1 MSFNANIGIADPTVK
16 AFTDSL
22 KNFTSGVTN
31 YAHDLDERGA
41 SAVNRGFDAIPG
53 ALSKARETAK
63 LTSADMNEA
72 VFESSPLGT
81 AIGGAGISLG
91 KAFLGWDEEKEKEDD
106 STVISKEDG
115 AGEDLSKMGSAFE
128 KFEELKH
135 ISNKMTKIL
144 NKVDSIEISVRDNS
158 KLAKEQ
164 KKRAQRNRAKA
175 EEARREAAAAI
186 VPEGEDG
193 EGAPTDSGGGV
204 LGGML
209 SGLGGMFNQIPG
221 FKTISALFRGGLRGI
236 TKLFG
241 KLFWPITIAIGIFSF
256 ADGFAK
262 GFDEGGLQEGFTQG
276 FEKLIENLI
285 DVPLNFFKDLVA
297 FVAGL
302 LGFKDFEEKLNE
314 TEIDASSFVRPIID
328 GIVEMYNNVVEF
340 LTKIKDAL
348 INFDPVESIK
358 DMGTAAAD
366 AITGFFGIGGDEE
379 GSETPPPAKPTPASA
394 PKKSSPSENIQLTEG
409 FESLDP
415 FKQEALLLGPK
426 LIDPMQEYDLMAG
439 KQLLFAKTGYE
450 YDTADKLARDM
461 GYDFDAVPKVSS
473 FSPQADALAQTT
485 GGDRRAGAAAAIQDA
500 GVSSGMAGGGAAPT
514 VIIDQKDQSVRQAGS
529 NLIPAPFNTQTDP
542 AMSQSII
549 GDL

>member
-1 MSFNANIGIADPTVK
+1 
-16 AFTDSL
+16 
-22 KNFTSGVTN
+22 
-31 YAHDLDERGA
+31 
-41 SAVNRGFDAIPG
+41 
-53 ALSKARETAK
+53 
-63 LTSADMNEA
+63 MNEA

-81 AIGGAGISLG
+81 AIGETGISLG
-91 KAFLGWDEEKEKEDD
+91 KAFLGVDEKKKDD
-106 STVISKEDG
+106 STVISREDG
-115 AGEDLSKMGSAFE
+115 AGQDLSNVSSQFE

-135 ISNKMTKIL
+135 ISNKMTKLL
-144 NKVDSIEISVRDNS
+144 NLVDRIEISVRDNA

-164 KKRAQRNRAKA
+164 QKRAQRNRAKA

-193 EGAPTDSGGGV
+193 EGAPTDSSLGGG
-204 LGGML
+204 LL
-209 SGLGGMFNQIPG
+209 AGLGGMFNQIPG
-221 FKTISALFRGGLRGI
+221 FKTVSALFSGGLKGI

-241 KLFWPITIAIGIFSF
+241 KLFWPITMITGIISF
-256 ADGFAK
+256 VTGFME
-262 GFDEGGLQEGFTQG
+262 GYEEGGLQEGITQG
-276 FEKLIENLI
+276 FEKLIKNLI
-285 DVPLNFFKDLVA
+285 DVPLNFLKDIVA
-297 FVAGL
+297 FVAGM

-366 AITGFFGIGGDEE
+366 ALTGFLGFGGDEE
-379 GSETPPPAKPTPASA
+379 ESETPPPAKPTPASA
-394 PKKSSPSENIQLTEG
+394 PKKSSPSENIPLTEA

-426 LIDPMQEYDLMAG
+426 HIDPMQADDFKAG
-439 KQLLFAKTGYE
+439 AMTLLTKTGYE

-461 GYDFDAVPKVSS
+461 GYDFDAGQPSGT
-473 FSPQADALAQTT
+473 QAEALTQTA

-500 GVSSGMAGGGAAPT
+500 GVSSGMAGGGASPT
-514 VIIDQKDQSVRQAGS
+514 VIIDQKDQSVSQAAS
-529 NLIPAPFNTQTDP
+529 NLIPMPFTTQTDP
-542 AMSQSII
+542 AMSQSANV
-549 GDL
+549 DL

>member
-16 AFTDSL
+16 AFTNSL

-31 YAHDLDERGA
+31 YARDLDERGA

-91 KAFLGWDEEKEKEDD
+91 KAFLGVDEKKEDD
-106 STVISKEDG
+106 STVISKEEG
-115 AGEDLSKMGSAFE
+115 AGEDLSKIGGAFE
-128 KFEELKH
+128 EFEELKH

-144 NKVDSIEISVRDNS
+144 NKVDSIEISVRDNA
-158 KLAKEQ
+158 KLAKAQ
-164 KKRAQRNRAKA
+164 QKRAQRNRAKA

-193 EGAPTDSGGGV
+193 EGAATDSGGG
-204 LGGML
+204 LSGML
-209 SGLGGMFNQIPG
+209 SGLGGMFSKIPG
-221 FKTISALFRGGLRGI
+221 FKIISALFRGGLRGI

-256 ADGFAK
+256 ADGFVK

-340 LTKIKDAL
+340 FTKIKDAL
-348 INFDPVESIK
+348 MNFDPVESIK
-358 DMGTAAAD
+358 DMGKSVVSGGVD
-366 AITGFFGIGGDEE
+366 LLGKLFGGDEE
-379 GSETPPPAKPTPASA
+379 EAETPPPAKPTPASA
-394 PKKSSPSENIQLTEG
+394 PKKSSPSENIPLTEA

-426 LIDPMQEYDLMAG
+426 HIDPMQADDFKAG
-439 KQLLFAKTGYE
+439 AMTLLTKTGYE

-461 GYDFDAVPKVSS
+461 GYDFDAGQSS
-473 FSPQADALAQTT
+473 GTQAEALAQTA

-514 VIIDQKDQSVRQAGS
+514 VIIDQKDQSVSQAAS
-529 NLIPAPFNTQTDP
+529 NLIPAPFTTQTDP
-542 AMSQSII
+542 AMSQSANV
-549 GDL
+549 DL